1 LNEMKKSHPLYPH
14 LFEPLDLGFTRLQ
27 NRILMG
33 SMHTGLEEAR
43 NGFKKLARYYRERAE
58 GEVGLIVT
66 GGVAP
71 NRAGWVF
78 PLSSRLASRSQ
89 ADKHK
94 LITEQVH
101 ETNSK
106 ICLQILH
113 TGRYGYH
120 PFCVAPS
127 AIRAPINRFRPKALS
142 ERGILATIGDFGR
155 CAELA
160 REAGYDGVEIMGSEG
175 YLINQ
180 FVAEKTNRRTDDWG
194 GSFENRIRFPVEVV
208 RGVRERVGD
217 DFIII
222 FRLSMLDL
230 VKGGSSWSEVV
241 TLAVEIEAAGAT
253 IINTGIGWHEAR
265 VPTIA
270 TLVPRACFTWVT
282 GRLKKEVSVPL
293 VATNRINMP
302 ADAESILASGCS
314 DMVSM
319 ARPFLADALWVKKAR
334 LNREQ
339 QINTCIGCNQAC
351 LDHIFTKKTAS
362 CLVNPRACHELERP
376 LTTTAE
382 PKSIAVVGGGP
393 AGLAC
398 ACTAAE
404 RGHQVSLYEMSAR
417 IGGQFRLAANIP
429 GKEEFEETL
438 RYFEQR
444 LEDLGVTLYLK
455 TAPTCAMLA
464 GFDEVVVATGVKPRR
479 ISVEGIDH
487 EKVISYQELISGQ
500 KTAGRRVAVIGSGG
514 IGFDAAT
521 YLLHER
527 GQGPDCERFMAH
539 WGIDPSYQSKGGLRP
554 AEDPEPLRDIYLLQ
568 RKTTKPGRGLGKT
581 TGWIHRA
588 ELKKNKVRFMI
599 GVQYV
604 CVDDE
609 GLAIIHEGSE
619 KKLAVDSVVICAG
632 QESRTGLYHQLKA
645 GGIDCHLIGGA
656 FKATEVD
663 AKRAIFE
670 AVELA
675 DRL

>member
-1 LNEMKKSHPLYPH
+1 MKKSHPTYPH

-33 SMHTGLEEAR
+33 SMHTGLEEER
-43 NGFKKLARYYRERAE
+43 NGFKKLARYFRERAD

-89 ADKHK
+89 ADKHRM
-94 LITEQVH
+94 ITGQVH
-101 ETNSK
+101 ETSSK

-113 TGRYGYH
+113 AGRYGYH

-142 ERGILATIGDFGR
+142 ARGILATIGDFGR

-180 FVAEKTNRRTDDWG
+180 FIAEKTNRRTDDWG
-194 GSFENRIRFPVEVV
+194 GPFENRIRFPLEIV
-208 RGVRERVGD
+208 RSVRQRVGD

-230 VKGGSSWSEVV
+230 VKGGSDWGEVV
-241 TLAVEIEAAGAT
+241 TLAKEIEAAGAS

-282 GRLKKEVSVPL
+282 EMLKKEVSLPL

-302 ADAESILASGCS
+302 AEAESVLARGCS
-314 DMVSM
+314 DMISM
-319 ARPFLADALWVKKAR
+319 ARPFLADPHWVKKAR
-334 LNREQ
+334 LNREK

-351 LDHIFTKKTAS
+351 LDHVFTKKTAS
-362 CLVNPRACHELERP
+362 CLVNPRACREIDQP
-376 LTTTAE
+376 LVPAAE

-398 ACTAAE
+398 ACAAAE
-404 RGHQVSLYEMSAR
+404 RGHRVSLYEMSSEV
-417 IGGQFRLAANIP
+417 GGQFRLAANIP

-444 LEDLGVTLYLK
+444 LDDLDVTVHLNTL
-455 TAPTCAMLA
+455 PTVELLS
-464 GFDEVVVATGVKPRR
+464 GFEEIVVATGVKPRE
-479 ISVEGIDH
+479 ISIDGIEH
-487 EKVISYQELISGQ
+487 EMVISYQQLISGE
-500 KTAGRRVAVIGSGG
+500 KRAGRRVAVIGSGG
-514 IGFDAAT
+514 IGFDAAA
-521 YLLHER
+521 YLLHEPD
-527 GQGPDCERFMAH
+527 QGPDCEQFMVR
-539 WGIDPSYQSKGGLRP
+539 WGIDRSYQNRGGLRP
-554 AEDPEPLRDIYLLQ
+554 VDDPPPLRDIYLLQ
-568 RKTTKPGRGLGKT
+568 RKTTKPGSGLGKT

-588 ELKKNKVRFMI
+588 ELKKNKVRFMV
-599 GVQYV
+599 GVRYLSI
-604 CVDDE
+604 DDQ
-609 GLAIIHEGSE
+609 GLTIVHEKEE
-619 KKLAVDSVVICAG
+619 KRLEVDSVVICAG
-632 QESRTGLYHQLKA
+632 QESRTGLYHELKA
-645 GGIDCHLIGGA
+645 AGRDCHLIGGA
-656 FKATEVD
+656 LKAAEVD

>member
-1 LNEMKKSHPLYPH
+1 MKKSHPTYPH

-33 SMHTGLEEAR
+33 SMHTGLEEER
-43 NGFKKLARYYRERAE
+43 NGYKKLARYYRERAE

-78 PLSSRLASRSQ
+78 PLSSRLASRAQ
-89 ADKHK
+89 ASKHR
-94 LITEQVH
+94 LITGQVH
-101 ETNSK
+101 ETSSK

-113 TGRYGYH
+113 SGRYGYH

-127 AIRAPINRFRPKALS
+127 AIRAPINRFRPKALTA
-142 ERGILATIGDFGR
+142 RGIQTTIGDFAR

-160 REAGYDGVEIMGSEG
+160 REAAYDGVEIMGSEG

-180 FVAEKTNRRTDDWG
+180 FIAGKTNRRTDAWG
-194 GSFENRIRFPVEVV
+194 GPFKNRIRFPVEVV
-208 RGVRERVGD
+208 RAVRQRVGD

-230 VKGGSSWSEVV
+230 VKGGSDWHEVV
-241 TLAVEIEAAGAT
+241 TLAREIEAAGAT

-270 TLVPRACFTWVT
+270 TMVPRACFTWVT
-282 GRLKKEVSVPL
+282 GRLKQEVGLPL

-302 ADAESILASGCS
+302 EVAESVLAEGCS
-314 DMVSM
+314 DMISM
-319 ARPFLADALWVKKAR
+319 ARPFLADPHWVKKAR
-334 LNREQ
+334 LNREK

-351 LDHIFTKKTAS
+351 LDHIFNRKTAS
-362 CLVNPRACHELERP
+362 CLVNPRACRELEAP
-376 LTTTAE
+376 LIKTDE

-404 RGHQVSLYEMSAR
+404 RGHRVSLYEMNPR
-417 IGGQFRLAANIP
+417 VGGQFLLAANIP
-429 GKEEFEETL
+429 GKEEFHETL

-444 LEDLGVTLYLK
+444 LMDLEIRLHLNTC
-455 TAPTCAMLA
+455 PTVDMLSN
-464 GFDEVVVATGVKPRR
+464 FDEVVVSTGVKPRQ
-479 ISVEGIDH
+479 ISIDGSEH
-487 EKVISYQELISGQ
+487 EKVISYQQLISGQ
-500 KTAGRRVAVIGSGG
+500 KRAGRRVALIGSGG
-514 IGFDAAT
+514 IGFDAAA
-521 YLLHER
+521 YLLHEPGHR
-527 GQGPDCERFMAH
+527 PDCDRFMAR
-539 WGIDPSYQSKGGLRP
+539 WGIDRSYQNRGALQSVDDP
-554 AEDPEPLRDIYLLQ
+554 APLRDVYLLQ
-568 RKTTKPGRGLGKT
+568 RKTAKPGAGLGKT

-588 ELKKNKVRFMI
+588 ELKKNKVKFLI
-599 GVQYV
+599 GVEYRS
-604 CVDDE
+604 VDDE
-609 GLAIIHEGSE
+609 GLNIIHEGQE
-619 KKLAVDSVVICAG
+619 KKLAVDTVVICAG
-632 QESRTGLYHQLKA
+632 QESRTGLYRELRA
-645 GGIDCHLIGGA
+645 SGRDCHLIGGA
-656 FKATEVD
+656 LKAAEVD

>member
-1 LNEMKKSHPLYPH
+1 MKKSHPTYPH
-14 LFEPLDLGFTRLQ
+14 LFEPLDLGFTALQ

-33 SMHTGLEEAR
+33 SMHTGLEEER
-43 NGFKKLARYYRERAE
+43 NGFIKLARYFRERAD

-89 ADKHK
+89 VGKHR

-101 ETNSK
+101 ETKSK

-113 TGRYGYH
+113 AGRYGYH

-142 ERGILATIGDFGR
+142 CRGVRSTIDDFAR

-180 FVAEKTNRRTDDWG
+180 FIAEKTNRRTDEWG
-194 GSFENRIRFPVEVV
+194 GSFTNRIRFPVEVV
-208 RGVRERVGD
+208 RAVRNRVGEK
-217 DFIII
+217 FIII

-230 VKGGSSWSEVV
+230 VRGGSHWHEVV
-241 TLAVEIEAAGAT
+241 ALAREIEAAGAT

-270 TLVPRACFTWVT
+270 TMVPRACFTWVT
-282 GRLKKEVSVPL
+282 EKLKKEVNLPL

-302 ADAESILASGCS
+302 AVAESVLAGGCS
-314 DMVSM
+314 DMISM
-319 ARPFLADALWVKKAR
+319 ARPFLADPNWVKKAR
-334 LNREQ
+334 LNQEE

-351 LDHIFTKKTAS
+351 LDHIFSKKTAS
-362 CLVNPRACHELERP
+362 CLVNPRACRELEAP
-376 LTTTAE
+376 LIRTG
-382 PKSIAVVGGGP
+382 KVKNVAVVGGGP

-404 RGHQVSLYEMSAR
+404 RGHRVTLFEKSPD
-417 IGGQFRLAANIP
+417 IGGQFLLAANIP
-429 GKEEFEETL
+429 GKEEFRETL
-438 RYFEQR
+438 RYFNRR
-444 LEDLGVTLYLK
+444 LSDLQVTVKLN
-455 TAPTCAMLA
+455 TAPAPDALTA
-464 GFDEVVVATGVKPRR
+464 FDEIVVATGVQPRR
-479 ISVEGIDH
+479 LSIPGSDC
-487 EKVISYQELISGQ
+487 EKVISYQQLISGQ
-500 KTAGRRVAVIGSGG
+500 QRAGRCVAVIGAGG
-514 IGFDAAT
+514 IGFDAAI
-521 YLLHER
+521 YLLHENK
-527 GQGPDCERFMAH
+527 QEPDRERFMAR
-539 WGIDPSYQSKGGLRP
+539 WGIDRTYQYGGGICPPEESSP
-554 AEDPEPLRDIYLLQ
+554 AREIYLLQ
-568 RKTTKPGRGLGKT
+568 RKKTKPGLNLGKT

-588 ELKKNKVRFMI
+588 ELKKNGVRFLT
-599 GVQYV
+599 GVRYLSI
-604 CVDDE
+604 DDQ
-609 GLAIIHEGSE
+609 GLKIDHEGQIST
-619 KKLAVDSVVICAG
+619 LPVDTIVVCAG
-632 QESRTGLYHQLKA
+632 QESQTALVGELEAA
-645 GGIDCHLIGGA
+645 GRGCHLIGGA
-656 FKATEVD
+656 LKAAEVD

-670 AVELA
+670 AVKLA